1 MIIVISTSQ
10 SGLLMLN
17 LNEVP
22 KALLGL
28 QNRFKN
34 PWNFFTLTFSQAAV
48 LLMEAVLGVPNTYMS
63 AEVNKF
69 LPQCLVGMLQ
79 L

>member
-1 MIIVISTSQ
+1 MIIVISISQ
-10 SGLLMLN
+10 GGLLMLN

-34 PWNFFTLTFSQAAV
+34 PWNFFLQHSLTFSRAAV
-48 LLMEAVLGVPNTYMS
+48 LLMEAALGVPNT
-63 AEVNKF
+63 
-69 LPQCLVGMLQ
+69 
-79 L
+79 

>member
-1 MIIVISTSQ
+1 MIIVISISQ
-10 SGLLMLN
+10 GGLLMLT

-34 PWNFFTLTFSQAAV
+34 PWNLFLQHTLTFSRVAV
-48 LLMEAVLGVPNTYMS
+48 LLMEADLGVPNT
-63 AEVNKF
+63 
-69 LPQCLVGMLQ
+69 
-79 L
+79 